1 MTLGF
6 PYRLGSVPIIDLSV
20 IQEGARSH
28 CLSSRTLPA
37 TAGRRRG
44 VLTKG
49 LSISES
55 WHGRHRR
62 RAGSPRGCR
71 DVSLLPSAPGSSA
84 PLHLPLLQLFSGD
97 TATSSLAA
105 LQGTG
110 SLAAWQESRTLVS
123 PGPRSPVSRAGA
135 TSRGLG
141 KAVCMHHLAGFPSP
155 GSQRVAC
162 SLGRSRVLH
171 EGGQRAG
178 DRLISDLLHVLPLCA
193 ARMCSVQVGSHLC
206 PQRTQA

>member
-6 PYRLGSVPIIDLSV
+6 PYRLGSVPIIDPSV

-55 WHGRHRR
+55 WHGRHHCTPGAQGRLAPALCPR
-62 RAGSPRGCR
+62 KLCSPAPAFAAALLRGHSDFVTCC
-71 DVSLLPSAPGSSA
+71 A
-84 PLHLPLLQLFSGD
+84 SGHGV
-97 TATSSLAA
+97 TCSLAGEQDFGLPRA
-105 LQGTG
+105 PFTCVTG
-110 SLAAWQESRTLVS
+110 RGHFPGAGKGSVYAPPGRLSLTWQPEGRV
-123 PGPRSPVSRAGA
+123 
-135 TSRGLG
+135 
-141 KAVCMHHLAGFPSP
+141 FP
-155 GSQRVAC
+155 
-162 SLGRSRVLH
+162 GRSRVLR

-193 ARMCSVQVGSHLC
+193 AGTCSVQVGSHLC